1 MTACWACW
9 RADVSVGS
17 GGCAFLWG
25 MQNLQTLSLAR
36 TRLEHDSMA
45 AVLANLTALTTLS
58 LGWCALPFLF
68 HPECTEMGPVRMYG
82 AMAAVLGNPK
92 SLTTLEL
99 ALCAALC
106 DASLELADCLCQVP
120 SAMISRHCAGMSSWS
135 T

>member
-17 GGCAFLWG
+17 GDCAFLWG

-58 LGWCALPFLF
+58 LGWCAPPLLS
-68 HPECTEMGPVRMYG
+68 HPECTEMGLVRCAWG
-82 AMAAVLGNPK
+82 MAQWLQCWATPNRLPNL
-92 SLTTLEL
+92 SW
-99 ALCAALC
+99 
-106 DASLELADCLCQVP
+106 
-120 SAMISRHCAGMSSWS
+120 HCALLFA
-135 T
+135 TPL